1 MRDTRPSRAP
11 LMASLFDREPAP
23 PVPWGGFDLLVIT
36 GIYLLLQI
44 AAASL
49 VGNDPAPVILPAEL
63 LGYQT
68 PAVGDAAG
76 EAWSVATLREVGR
89 TPRGVA
95 SAHLSM
101 KLMAAGSAAS
111 LLAMFAAIVYLRLLR
126 RATWSDLGLRSEDP
140 LGDIRIGLTT
150 FAVVAIPIFGLNVLV
165 NTLLDPQQGHPIV
178 EIVTRFPGFYWISL
192 VTAVIIAPVTEEFF
206 FRGVLLGWLD
216 SLPTA
221 REIDVRGR
229 PQLAWWPVGL
239 TSAGFALLHLGHGAA
254 PVALF
259 FFAMIL
265 GWLYQRHHRLLPC
278 ITLHAALNGTSM
290 LLLGVQLL
298 HRGA

>member
-1 MRDTRPSRAP
+1 
-11 LMASLFDREPAP
+11 MASLLDREPAP
-23 PVPWGGFDLLVIT
+23 PVPWGGFDLLVVT
-36 GIYLLLQI
+36 GIYLLLQFV
-44 AAASL
+44 ALSLAGNEPLPVVVPPELVGYQELRVGEAAS
-49 VGNDPAPVILPAEL
+49 PWPV
-63 LGYQT
+63 
-68 PAVGDAAG
+68 AA
-76 EAWSVATLREVGR
+76 LREIGR
-89 TPRGVA
+89 PSRGVVT
-95 SAHLSM
+95 AHWSM
-101 KLMAAGSAAS
+101 KLMAAGSAAT
-111 LLAMFAAIVYLRLLR
+111 LLAMIASIVYLRLLR